1 MALKKLFTENHLHYL
16 ITTNT
21 DGLHAQSGIE
31 QTQIYEING
40 NQNIEKCTG
49 CQREYIRDI
58 KAEELANIFKVKNL
72 GTRLCEN

>member
-49 CQREYIRDI
+49 C
-58 KAEELANIFKVKNL
+58 
-72 GTRLCEN
+72 